1 MHVVCP
7 QCAAVNRVDDAR
19 LSAVA
24 NQTGQA
30 VCGKWGADI
39 LPAQPVS
46 LDDASFANYIRYS
59 ELPVVVD
66 FWAAWCGPCKMMAPE
81 FAKAAAANATMR
93 TLRFA
98 KVDTESAQQTAAQH
112 GIRSIPT
119 LAVFYQGRELARQS
133 GAMPAAQL
141 QQWISSVL
149 TQHQVSV

>member
-7 QCAAVNRVDDAR
+7 QCSAVNRVDDAR
-19 LSAVA
+19 LTAVV

-30 VCGKWGADI
+30 SCGKCGADI
-39 LPAQPVS
+39 LPAQPVA

-81 FAKAAAANATMR
+81 FAKAANANATMR

-98 KVDTESAQQTAAQH
+98 KVDTELAQQTAAQY

-119 LAVFYQGRELARQS
+119 LAVFYQGRELVRQS
-133 GAMPAAQL
+133 GVMSAAQL

-149 TQHQVSV
+149 VQHQVSV